1 MTSGAPGWQAEPV
14 SHDIDVRPVPTV
26 WAGHRTYASRALLAP
41 TTLDQ
46 LASLVTSGERVRAIG
61 SRHSFTD
68 LADSPGVLVTLEG
81 LERAPVLDPA
91 AGTVTV
97 TAHTTYGTLG
107 PWLHE
112 RGFALAALA
121 SLPHISVVGAVTTA
135 THGSGDAVT
144 TLAGAVVALEIL
156 GADGDVRR
164 VDRDHPAFAGSVVS
178 LGALGIVTSVTL
190 AVEPTYDVA
199 QTVIDDVDLSAVI
212 ENLGAVHASAT
223 SVSVFTRWDGRA
235 SIWRKHRTDVAPERD
250 LSGLGGHPAD
260 GQRHPIPGVDGAA
273 CTPQLGEVGPWF
285 ARLPHFRLEFTPSAG
300 EELQSEHLVPQA
312 LAPRAVAAARE
323 VLERHRDLVLV
334 SELRSMAADDLW
346 LSSAHQRS
354 GVGIHTTW
362 VQDESRVHAAVA
374 ELESVLEPYEF
385 RPHWGKVFSTSEL
398 ARRYPRWDDA
408 VALVREA
415 DPRGVFA
422 GPFTERVGLR

>member
-1 MTSGAPGWQAEPV
+1 M

-46 LASLVTSGERVRAIG
+46 LATLVTSGERVRAIG

-68 LADSPGVLVTLEG
+68 LADSPGVLVTLAG
-81 LERAPVLDPA
+81 LEREPVLDA
-91 AGTVTV
+91 AASTVTV

-121 SLPHISVVGAVTTA
+121 SLPHISVVGAVATA

-156 GADGDVRR
+156 GADGEVRR
-164 VDRDHPAFAGSVVS
+164 LDRDHPAFTGSVVS
-178 LGALGIVTSVTL
+178 LGALGIVVAVTL
-190 AVEPTYDVA
+190 AVEPTYDLA
-199 QTVIDDVDLSAVI
+199 QTVIDDVDLTAVI

-223 SVSVFTRWDGRA
+223 SASVFTRWDGQA
-235 SIWRKHRTDVAPERD
+235 SIWRKHRTDAAPAVD
-250 LSGLGGHPAD
+250 LSALGGRPAD
-260 GQRHPIPGVDGAA
+260 GRRHPIPGVDGAA

-300 EELQSEHLVPQA
+300 AELQSEHLVPQE

-346 LSSAHQRS
+346 LSSAYQRS

-362 VQDESRVHAAVA
+362 IQDEVRVRAAVA
-374 ELESVLEPYEF
+374 ELETALEPYDF
-385 RPHWGKVFSTSEL
+385 RPHWGKVFETTEL

-408 VALVREA
+408 VDLVREA
-415 DPRGVFA
+415 DPTGVFA